1 MELMNPIELLH
12 LLRDRLTIVRRR
24 IDTATG
30 AELAT
35 LQGEQLWLAGMIKV
49 VMAAECMTCE
59 VDA

>member
-1 MELMNPIELLH
+1 MNPIELLH
-12 LLRDRLTIVRRR
+12 LLRERLTLVRRR

-49 VMAAECMTCE
+49 VAAAECMTCE

>member
-1 MELMNPIELLH
+1 MNPIELLH
-12 LLRDRLTIVRRR
+12 LLRERLTIVRRR

-49 VMAAECMTCE
+49 VTAAECME